1 MFIIYLLVGCFAGLS
16 AGLLGVGGGLLIV
29 PALAWIFAAQGV
41 SDAIVMHLAIGTSL
55 ATIVITSISSTRAHH
70 QRHSVRWHLVLQ
82 LSFGLIVGA
91 WVGAGLAHEMQNTV
105 LLIVFGFFELF
116 VAAQLL
122 LGKAP
127 VAHRQLPQ
135 KTMNMMVGA
144 GIGGVSS
151 ILGIGGGTLTVPYL
165 VWHNVSMREA
175 VGTSSACGFPI
186 ALAGAV
192 GFIVMGWK
200 MAELPAYSSGYV
212 YWPAAGAIVLSS
224 VLAAPVGAKLAHT
237 VSQAVLKKTFGIF
250 LVILGLLMLSG
261 AMK

>member
-29 PALAWIFAAQGV
+29 PALAWIFAAQGF

-55 ATIVITSISSTRAHH
+55 ATIVITSISSMRAHH
-70 QRHSVRWHLVLQ
+70 QHHSVRWRLVLQ
-82 LSFGLIVGA
+82 LSFGIIVGA
-91 WVGAGLAHEMQNTV
+91 WVGAAAAHVMQSAV
-105 LLIVFGFFELF
+105 LVVVFGFFELF

-122 LGKAP
+122 LGKPPA
-127 VAHRQLPQ
+127 AHRQLP
-135 KTMNMMVGA
+135 KKAMNIMTGA
-144 GIGGVSS
+144 GIGGVSA

-165 VWHNVSMREA
+165 VWHNVPMREA